1 MARVIKKYYNII
13 KLIFRSNIYREKILN
28 NFIMVA
34 KTKVK
39 ALNGKHV
46 AIVFVIFGLQL
57 CLFTY
62 LNIRNSCSDDHN
74 YNPDGETFSLSSIVC
89 EKCAIRI
96 QDSLKKYLGI
106 IEVNINLIKK
116 EALIKYEPDVL
127 CRDKI
132 DSLISSMGYNSD
144 NLLADKSAFEK
155 LEDYCKA
162 KEPLETCVQKYNL
175 TDAKSCCGDKK

>member
-1 MARVIKKYYNII
+1 MARVIKKYNNII
-13 KLIFRSNIYREKILN
+13 KLMYRSKIFREKILN
-28 NFIMVA
+28 RVNMAA

-57 CLFTY
+57 CLFSY
-62 LNIRNSCSDDHN
+62 LYFKKSCSDDYN
-74 YNPDGETFSLSSIVC
+74 YNPDGETFSLSSLVC

-96 QDSLKKYLGI
+96 QDSLKKYPGI
-106 IEVNINLIKK
+106 IEVNIDLIKK
-116 EALIKYEPDVL
+116 EAIIKYEPDVL
-127 CRDKI
+127 YRDKI
-132 DSLISSMGYNSD
+132 DSLISSMGYNGD

-155 LEDYCKA
+155 LDDCCKV

-175 TDAKSCCGDKK
+175 TDAKSCCGDK